1 MMSRTRFPPA
11 RNASFQQSAGGRPH
25 GEKVTEHLSPIMQQ
39 PRAVT
44 SVAAAPQPA
53 GAVPLVRA
61 KGVTL
66 QYKTPDHLVTATY
79 RVSFDIFPAERYV
92 ILGPSGCG
100 KSTILKAIAGF
111 IKPVEGEILLKNKP
125 VKEPGP
131 DRLMVFQEFDQL
143 LPWKTVLGNVMFPML
158 ENRISR
164 ADAVRRAREAIA
176 KVNLIDFA
184 NVYPH
189 MLSGGM
195 KQRCAIARAMA
206 MQPDVLMMDEPYA
219 ALDAL
224 TRRKMQDELLQL
236 WNDIRFTLVFVT
248 HSIEEAVILG
258 SRILVLSPHPGQVRA
273 ELNSPGF
280 AHDARS
286 GAAFHELVQ
295 KISHMLFGDRAGAR

>member
-1 MMSRTRFPPA
+1 
-11 RNASFQQSAGGRPH
+11 
-25 GEKVTEHLSPIMQQ
+25 MQQ
-39 PRAVT
+39 PRIVT
-44 SVAAAPQPA
+44 SVPATPEPQASGAA
-53 GAVPLVRA
+53 PLVRA
-61 KGVTL
+61 NGVTL

-111 IKPVEGEILLKNKP
+111 LKPVEGEFLLKNRP
-125 VKEPGP
+125 VTGPGP

-158 ENRISR
+158 ENNISR
-164 ADAVRRAREAIA
+164 ADAERRAREAIA
-176 KVNLIDFA
+176 NVNLVEFVD
-184 NVYPH
+184 VYPH

-206 MQPDVLMMDEPYA
+206 MKPDVLMMDEPYA

-286 GAAFHELVQ
+286 SAAFQDLVH
-295 KISHMLFGDRAGAR
+295 KISHMLFGDRAGAGSH

>member
-1 MMSRTRFPPA
+1 
-11 RNASFQQSAGGRPH
+11 
-25 GEKVTEHLSPIMQQ
+25 MQQ

-44 SVAAAPQPA
+44 GIAAAPDAQGS
-53 GAVPLVRA
+53 GALPLVRA
-61 KGVTL
+61 NGVTL

-111 IKPVEGEILLKNKP
+111 IKPVEGEILLKSKP
-125 VKEPGP
+125 VTGSGP

-143 LPWKTVLGNVMFPML
+143 LPWKTVLGNVMFPMI
-158 ENRISR
+158 ENAIPR
-164 ADAVRRAREAIA
+164 AEAEKRAREAIA
-176 KVNLIDFA
+176 KVNLVDFTDA
-184 NVYPH
+184 YPH

-206 MQPDVLMMDEPYA
+206 MKPDVLMMDEPYA

-236 WNDIRFTLVFVT
+236 WDDIRFTLVFVT

-280 AHDARS
+280 AYDARS
-286 GAAFHELVQ
+286 GAAFQELVQ
-295 KISHMLFGDRAGAR
+295 KISRMLFGDRAGTN

>member
-1 MMSRTRFPPA
+1 
-11 RNASFQQSAGGRPH
+11 
-25 GEKVTEHLSPIMQQ
+25 VTEQ
-39 PRAVT
+39 PRDIVA
-44 SVAAAPQPA
+44 SAAVAASPA
-53 GAVPLVRA
+53 PLVRA
-61 KGVTL
+61 NGVTL
-66 QYKTPDHLVTATY
+66 QYKTPEHLVTATY
-79 RVSFDIFPAERYV
+79 RVSFDIFPGERYV

-111 IKPVEGEILLKNKP
+111 LKPAEGEILLKGKSIR
-125 VKEPGP
+125 EPGP

-143 LPWKTVLGNVMFPML
+143 LPWKTVLGNVMFPMR
-158 ENRISR
+158 ENKIGS
-164 ADAVRRAREAIA
+164 AEAEQRAREALA
-176 KVNLIDFA
+176 NVNLSDFTD
-184 NVYPH
+184 VYPH

-195 KQRCAIARAMA
+195 KQRTAIARAMA
-206 MQPDVLMMDEPYA
+206 MKPDVLMMDEPYA

-280 AHDARS
+280 SYDARGS
-286 GAAFHELVQ
+286 AEFQALVQ
-295 KISHMLFGDRAGAR
+295 KISTMLFGNRATAAH

>member
-1 MMSRTRFPPA
+1 
-11 RNASFQQSAGGRPH
+11 
-25 GEKVTEHLSPIMQQ
+25 MQQ

-44 SVAAAPQPA
+44 GIAAAPDAQGS

-61 KGVTL
+61 SGVTL

-111 IKPVEGEILLKNKP
+111 IKPVEGEILLKSKP
-125 VKEPGP
+125 VTGPGP

-143 LPWKTVLGNVMFPML
+143 LPWKTVLGNVMFPMI
-158 ENRISR
+158 ENAIPR
-164 ADAVRRAREAIA
+164 AEAEKRAREAIA
-176 KVNLIDFA
+176 NVNLVNFIDVF
-184 NVYPH
+184 PH

-206 MQPDVLMMDEPYA
+206 MKPDVLMMDEPYA

-280 AHDARS
+280 AFDARS
-286 GAAFHELVQ
+286 GAEFQDLVQ
-295 KISHMLFGDRAGAR
+295 KISHMLFGDRAGTN

>member
-1 MMSRTRFPPA
+1 M
-11 RNASFQQSAGGRPH
+11 
-25 GEKVTEHLSPIMQQ
+25 EQ
-39 PRAVT
+39 PRAVAGT
-44 SVAAAPQPA
+44 AVAPEASAAT
-53 GAVPLVRA
+53 PLVRA
-61 KGVTL
+61 SGVTL

-111 IKPVEGEILLKNKP
+111 IKPAEGEILLKGKP
-125 VKEPGP
+125 IRQPGP

-143 LPWKTVLGNVMFPML
+143 LPWKTVKQNVMFPMT
-158 ENRISR
+158 ENGIAR
-164 ADAVRRAREAIA
+164 AEAEARARECLA
-176 KVNLIDFA
+176 KVNLSNFVDA
-184 NVYPH
+184 YPH

-206 MQPDVLMMDEPYA
+206 MKPDVLMMDEPYA

-236 WNDIRFTLVFVT
+236 WDDIRFTLVFVT
-248 HSIEEAVILG
+248 HSIEEAVIVG

-280 AHDARS
+280 AHDDRS
-286 GAAFHELVQ
+286 GAAFHELTH
-295 KISHMLFGDRAGAR
+295 KIHHMLFGDRKG